1 MKSKSIFYKM
11 VSLLS
16 IFSVVLTCSSCGKEN
31 AATTMNLIKAE
42 GTVDVNDAKG
52 KSLKLIENMGLYNGY
67 GVGTQM
73 ESYAWINFDDVKLS
87 KLDQDSSVLIEK
99 DGKRLE
105 IDVQSG
111 SMFFNVTEA
120 LGEDESM
127 DIRTSTMLVG
137 IRGTSGW
144 VVNDGSKASIALLHG
159 KAEAA
164 LSTDLGREDITIG
177 AMEVL
182 NIEQKAEAVS
192 YEVQQLEEVP
202 DFVKE
207 ELAQTSVTLFE
218 VLGVME
224 EHEITEDEFSYAS

>member
-87 KLDQDSSVLIEK
+87 K
-99 DGKRLE
+99 
-105 IDVQSG
+105 
-111 SMFFNVTEA
+111 
-120 LGEDESM
+120 
-127 DIRTSTMLVG
+127 
-137 IRGTSGW
+137 
-144 VVNDGSKASIALLHG
+144 
-159 KAEAA
+159 
-164 LSTDLGREDITIG
+164 
-177 AMEVL
+177 
-182 NIEQKAEAVS
+182 
-192 YEVQQLEEVP
+192 
-202 DFVKE
+202 
-207 ELAQTSVTLFE
+207 
-218 VLGVME
+218 
-224 EHEITEDEFSYAS
+224 

>member
-16 IFSVVLTCSSCGKEN
+16 IFSVVLTCLSCGKEN

-127 DIRTSTMLVG
+127 DIRTSTMLV
-137 IRGTSGW
+137 
-144 VVNDGSKASIALLHG
+144 
-159 KAEAA
+159 
-164 LSTDLGREDITIG
+164 
-177 AMEVL
+177 
-182 NIEQKAEAVS
+182 
-192 YEVQQLEEVP
+192 
-202 DFVKE
+202 
-207 ELAQTSVTLFE
+207 
-218 VLGVME
+218 
-224 EHEITEDEFSYAS
+224 

>member
-16 IFSVVLTCSSCGKEN
+16 IFSVVLTCLSCGKEN

-159 KAEAA
+159 KAEA
-164 LSTDLGREDITIG
+164 R
-177 AMEVL
+177 
-182 NIEQKAEAVS
+182 
-192 YEVQQLEEVP
+192 
-202 DFVKE
+202 
-207 ELAQTSVTLFE
+207 
-218 VLGVME
+218 
-224 EHEITEDEFSYAS
+224 